1 MHRSAGQ
8 GVLLVLAAIIIPV
21 AVGLLVNA
29 L

>member
-1 MHRSAGQ
+1 MNFAIYAI
-8 GVLLVLAAIIIPV
+8 VLLVLAAIIIPV